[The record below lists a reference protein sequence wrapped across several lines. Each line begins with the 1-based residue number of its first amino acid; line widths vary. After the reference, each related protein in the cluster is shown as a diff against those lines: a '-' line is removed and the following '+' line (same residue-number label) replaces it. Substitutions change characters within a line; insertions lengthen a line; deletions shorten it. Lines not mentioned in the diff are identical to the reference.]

1 MNHSFDL
8 ETAILD
14 ILYQKSVERPLWV
27 SESEVYWSIPDMN
40 VTERDVREGLEQL
53 VYHRRV
59 LKQVGKYQI
68 TKTEFLSIKERIE
81 NRKEQQRSEQEA
93 IANSLDNDAK
103 SSGKPMYSEQ
113 ELGNSPITSLTMLWR
128 IILCI
133 LIGGLIVGFGLF
145 WNDEPPT
152 GSSSGE
158 FDNSAT
164 SIITKTPTAT
174 QKSPALI
181 GTNDINNDFY
191 IFSNYLEQ
199 SHKGTIQT
207 DSLQNA
213 IIRNQGYILRQNIQ
227 LQEQVKWLKY
237 GLVASFTIIL
247 CLCIL
252 QMRRGVIFFL
262 GNKR

>member
-40 VTERDVREGLEQL
+40 VTERDVREGLERL

-59 LKQVGKYQI
+59 LKQAGKYQI

-93 IANSLDNDAK
+93 IANLQGNNAK
-103 SSGKPMYSEQ
+103 AREKYGCSEQ
-113 ELGNSPITSLTMLWR
+113 KYGSHPICSLSMLWR
-128 IILCI
+128 IVLCI
-133 LIGGLIVGFGLF
+133 LIGSLIVGIGVLR
-145 WNDEPPT
+145 NDEPPT

-158 FDNSAT
+158 FNNSAT
-164 SIITKTPTAT
+164 SVITKTPAAT

-181 GTNDINNDFY
+181 GTTDINNDFY
-191 IFSNYLEQ
+191 IFSNYLGQ